1 MTAAA
6 VRTDGVVPVPAG
18 VSVSVRV
25 PASSANLGAGFDCL
39 GIALALF
46 DEVDVTVLESGVEVS
61 VTGEGSGQVPLDE
74 RHLVVRAIQRGLAA
88 AGASV
93 SGLKVECRNVIPH
106 SRGLGSSA
114 SAAVAGVAAASG
126 LLAKSGVAPALSDAQ
141 LVQLAGEFE
150 GHPDN
155 AAASALGGAVV
166 SWTDTGRE
174 GAVYGARRVEVHP
187 SIGAYAFVSAAESS
201 TNETR
206 GLLPDTVPRA
216 DAVFNVSRASLA
228 VVALQSDPSLL
239 MIATDDRL
247 HQGYRA
253 SAMAPSAEL
262 VARLRA
268 DDVPA
273 MISGAGPT
281 VLAIADHELPE
292 WVVGTA
298 GELGFSVL
306 ALDVAGP
313 VEVS

>member
-6 VRTDGVVPVPAG
+6 VQTDGVVPVPAG

-39 GIALALF
+39 GIALGLF
-46 DEVDVTVLESGVEVS
+46 DEVDVTVLDSGVEVS
-61 VTGEGSGQVPLDE
+61 VTGEGAGQVPLDE
-74 RHLVVRAIQRGLAA
+74 RHLVVRAINRGLAA
-88 AGASV
+88 VGASV
-93 SGLKVECRNVIPH
+93 PGLKVECRNVIPH

-114 SAAVAGVAAASG
+114 SAAVAGLAAASG

-166 SWTDTGRE
+166 SWTDTGHE
-174 GAVYGARRVEVHP
+174 GDIYGARRVEVHP
-187 SIGAYAFVSAAESS
+187 TIGAYAFVSAVESS

-239 MIATDDRL
+239 MMATDDRL
-247 HQGYRA
+247 HQPYRA
-253 SAMAPSAEL
+253 
-262 VARLRA
+262 
-268 DDVPA
+268 PA
-273 MISGAGPT
+273 MMPRARSTGRSTSATRRRSRSPSWPGRSST
-281 VLAIADHELPE
+281 
-292 WVVGTA
+292 
-298 GELGFSVL
+298 
-306 ALDVAGP
+306 
-313 VEVS
+313 

>member
-6 VRTDGVVPVPAG
+6 IRTDGVVPVPPG

-46 DEVDVTVLESGVEVS
+46 DEVDVTVLDGGVEVS
-61 VTGEGSGQVPLDE
+61 VVGEGAGQVPLDD
-74 RHLVVRAIQRGLAA
+74 RHLVVRAINRGLAA

-93 SGLKVECRNVIPH
+93 PGLKVECRNVIPH

-114 SAAVAGVAAASG
+114 SAAVAGLAAASG
-126 LLAKSGVAPALSDAQ
+126 LLAKSGVAPVLSSAQ
-141 LVQLAGEFE
+141 LVQLAAEFE

-174 GAVYGARRVEVHP
+174 GDVYGARRVEVHP
-187 SIGAYAFVSAAESS
+187 TIGAYAFVSAVESS
-201 TNETR
+201 TNVTR

-228 VVALQSDPSLL
+228 VIALQSDPSCL
-239 MIATDDRL
+239 MMATDDRL

-281 VLAIADHELPE
+281 VLAITDRPLPD
-292 WVVGTA
+292 WAVGTA